1 MGKED
6 LCEQLKKK
14 TNKMSTNYQNKANKL
29 HSKMIKT
36 KNCETIIVKNYVD
49 SQFNTKHPISTL
61 NTFRKPTN
69 F

>member
-14 TNKMSTNYQNKANKL
+14 TNKMSTNYHNKANKL
-29 HSKMIKT
+29 HSKIIKT
-36 KNCETIIVKNYVD
+36 KNCETIIVENYID
-49 SQFNTKHPISTL
+49 PQFNTKHPVSRS
-61 NTFRKPTN
+61 NTFRKLSN

>member
-14 TNKMSTNYQNKANKL
+14 TNKLSTNYHNRAHKL

-36 KNCETIIVKNYVD
+36 KNCETIIVENYILKIIIKYLYV
-49 SQFNTKHPISTL
+49 KVKRIIS
-61 NTFRKPTN
+61 NIN
-69 F
+69 